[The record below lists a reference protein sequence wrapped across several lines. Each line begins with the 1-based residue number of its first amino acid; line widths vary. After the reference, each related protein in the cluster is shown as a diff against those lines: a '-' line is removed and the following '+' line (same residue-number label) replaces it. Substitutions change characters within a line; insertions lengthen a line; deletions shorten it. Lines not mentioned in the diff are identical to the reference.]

1 MEDREQLACR
11 SIEGYGRPDW
21 QQTLRALVAPEIVY
35 EETGTGRRV
44 EGVDAVFEVLAAW
57 QAAFGDIR
65 GEVRRVVAHG
75 DSTAVEIVWTGTHTG
90 PLATAAGTVPASG
103 ARVVTHA
110 TMWQR
115 WDGDRIVHEHH
126 HVDVLSLLRQ
136 VGALPA
142 PAVSP

>member
-11 SIEGYGRPDW
+11 SIEGYGGPDW
-21 QQTLRALVAPEIVY
+21 QRTLRALVSPEIVY

-44 EGVDAVFEVLAAW
+44 EGVDAVFEVLAVW
-57 QAAFGDIR
+57 QAAFPDIR
-65 GEVRRVVAHG
+65 GEVRRVLRHG

-103 ARVVTHA
+103 AHVVTHA

-142 PAVSP
+142 PAS